1 MTPSIQPNCFCPSF
15 SAKVPAITVQKVHH
29 GAQLEGGLTVREKK
43 YNVAR
48 DAYRAIGLLGIGW
61 KIPKDIYSFKC
72 EDGSFVDVHS
82 LKPKNVLHYLMNSQ
96 PEVVLGHLGE
106 ASLKP
111 FWTAYHG
118 LHPTH
123 EVFSTHQD
131 WGAVIP
137 LAIHGDEGRGKRRSS
152 TTVVASEAVLGFKN
166 MDKICSICHPRHL
179 DVSNPTFDETLGL
192 AKRLTCKLEGHSFLQ
207 HWPLFVLAGT
217 MVKVYKELTHQMVE
231 IISED
236 LRELFH
242 HGIQVGQKRYF
253 IALVGAKGDL
263 KWHSKIGK
271 FTRGFEHQGR
281 VVDKCCCHVCL
292 AGTSDLPA
300 EDLGAEPSWV
310 RTIYEERPWGEADD
324 EQPSLIRIPYDMSRP
339 EAMYKH
345 DILHTLRLGVF
356 RDYTGSTVF
365 LLLRWNYFGDSGTVN
380 TKLEAAHGHFKLW
393 LAANGKSAA
402 LSSFTKQLL
411 QYKNKKSFPWFNVK
425 ASDCNLIMKW
435 IATLL
440 VGILNEQPPSWQ
452 VPVLQALLATCQ
464 CGLSFYGGVCNHAM
478 FVPLLCLN
486 KDSPF

>member
-1 MTPSIQPNCFCPSF
+1 M
-15 SAKVPAITVQKVHH
+15 K
-29 GAQLEGGLTVREKK
+29 
-43 YNVAR
+43 
-48 DAYRAIGLLGIGW
+48 
-61 KIPKDIYSFKC
+61 
-72 EDGSFVDVHS
+72 
-82 LKPKNVLHYLMNSQ
+82 
-96 PEVVLGHLGE
+96 
-106 ASLKP
+106 
-111 FWTAYHG
+111 
-118 LHPTH
+118 
-123 EVFSTHQD
+123 
-131 WGAVIP
+131 
-137 LAIHGDEGRGKRRSS
+137 
-152 TTVVASEAVLGFKN
+152 
-166 MDKICSICHPRHL
+166 
-179 DVSNPTFDETLGL
+179 
-192 AKRLTCKLEGHSFLQ
+192 
-207 HWPLFVLAGT
+207 
-217 MVKVYKELTHQMVE
+217 

-236 LRELFH
+236 LRELVH

-402 LSSFTKQLL
+402 LRSFTKQLL

-464 CGLSFYGGVCNHAM
+464 CGLSFYGGVCNHTM
-478 FVPLLCLN
+478 FLPRVCAAALFEQGQSFLNGYMFAAKWAFENEHCLYGVKPKHHFMKHMLLEIKQQVDAGDPLVASPLLWDCAQNEDLIGRVCRLGRKADGRTLSSRVLQN
-486 KDSPF
+486 YLIKASLLAKREVKKIKKR